1 MGGEGI
7 TIWLEFTLFHGLD
20 STNPAVSCEPQAVQ
34 KVIPPRCHFAASL
47 SNDSTTMMTAEKVK
61 FQLEIPLNSSKGV
74 LYNCIS
80 TPSGLAEWFCDD
92 VNIKKD
98 VHIFFWD
105 GSEESARMISKKKDE
120 FVKFRWLEAE
130 EEGEDTFFELRIRV
144 DDLTRENSL
153 LITDFADD
161 DEVEDAK
168 DLWEAQVTKLRRVLG
183 C

>member
-1 MGGEGI
+1 MSY
-7 TIWLEFTLFHGLD
+7 LVTLPGLRAIRQD
-20 STNPAVSCEPQAVQ
+20 QRKHTRIQNAE
-34 KVIPPRCHFAASL
+34 
-47 SNDSTTMMTAEKVK
+47 TMMIAEKVK

-130 EEGEDTFFELRIRV
+130 EEGEDTYFELRIRV
-144 DDLTRENSL
+144 DDLTGENSL
-153 LITDFADD
+153 LVTDFADD
-161 DEVEDAK
+161 DEVEDAQ
-168 DLWEAQVTKLRRVLG
+168 DLWHAQVDKLRRVLG

>member
-1 MGGEGI
+1 MP
-7 TIWLEFTLFHGLD
+7 H
-20 STNPAVSCEPQAVQ
+20 
-34 KVIPPRCHFAASL
+34 

-120 FVKFRWLEAE
+120 FVRFRWLEAE

-168 DLWEAQVTKLRRVLG
+168 DLWKARVTKLRHVLG